1 MTADV
6 NVTERVARELI
17 ADAARSHLAMGTEY
31 ATRLAR
37 RLLAVLSDPEVLA
50 GMAGVLAEHVLDE
63 YANTCSC
70 GKWGHF
76 EDDYYERVATYT
88 AHVATA
94 LADWI
99 KGQG

>member
-37 RLLAVLSDPEVLA
+37 RLLTVLSDPEVLA
-50 GMAGVLAEHVLDE
+50 GIAGVLREHGWVYTQPVTASRCACGERPDDMAEHQ
-63 YANTCSC
+63 
-70 GKWGHF
+70 
-76 EDDYYERVATYT
+76 
-88 AHVATA
+88 ATA
-94 LADWI
+94 VADWLR
-99 KGQG
+99 GRG